1 MATRN
6 KIKRPADSRVYTR
19 AGDGPGDS
27 PFADVPAE
35 KRARMLADLETQR
48 REFAAHAEERRPGVD
63 TIRHGVKTERDTQP
77 VQVRMLTSQIKV
89 LKQIAEQENRSS
101 SDVIRELVHGYIQ
114 HCLDTWTDEDARL
127 ILRATARQS
136 GYLKD
141 MDRVTVSPET
151 LPKDAQ

>member
-19 AGDGPGDS
+19 AGDGPGES
-27 PFADVPAE
+27 PFANVPAE
-35 KRARMLADLETQR
+35 KRARMLADLETQG
-48 REFAAHAEERRPGVD
+48 REFAAQAEKQASRVD
-63 TIRHGVKTERDTQP
+63 AIRHGVKTERDTQP

-114 HCLDTWTDEDARL
+114 HCLDTWTDDDAKL
-127 ILRATARQS
+127 ILKATARQS

-141 MDRVTVSPET
+141 MDRVAVSPET
-151 LPKDAQ
+151 GPKRSE